1 MKVEKINENKVK
13 ITLTIDELKQRKI
26 NIKDIEKDATLARN
40 LFIDLI
46 EESKLDEDFVL
57 DDSQLYIEASSDNNN
72 LFIVTITK
80 IDHMPDISK
89 YSIKSKNSKAK
100 IKTNTKK
107 LNAALKSKVKVS
119 RKPTNKASKSK
130 ESNIKYCV
138 DSTLYTFSSM
148 KALLD
153 ACEIFK
159 KEKLYYGKNSLYK
172 YQDKYFILFEKSAL
186 NNKKFTKTFSIIS
199 EFCEKYYSE
208 DLFDI
213 SIKENSKLIIK
224 NDALQKL
231 TRF

>member
-46 EESKLDEDFVL
+46 EETKLDEDFVL

-89 YSIKSKNSKAK
+89 YSLKSKSSKTK
-100 IKTNTKK
+100 IKTKALNNTIKT
-107 LNAALKSKVKVS
+107 KVKVS
-119 RKPTNKASKSK
+119 RKVNTKLSKK
-130 ESNIKYCV
+130 KKNNIDYRV
-138 DSTLYTFSSM
+138 DSTLYAFNSM
-148 KALLD
+148 KTLLD
-153 ACEIFK
+153 ACAIFK
-159 KEKLYYGKNSLYK
+159 KENLYFGKNSLYR
-172 YQDKYFILFEKSAL
+172 YQNKYFILFEKSTI
-186 NNKKFTKTFSIIS
+186 NNKKFIKTFSVIS

-213 SIKENSKLIIK
+213 SVKENSKLIIK
-224 NDALQKL
+224 DNALQKL
-231 TRF
+231 NKF